1 MALKKYFPDIR
12 MGQNKVDPD
21 EINQRVMYSVI
32 FPSIGTSTVYE
43 GKGTGAVTA
52 VGTISNIT
60 MDYPRNLY
68 VEIAGAAVGMGGTA
82 TIYGKDQFGV
92 SQSEAI
98 GFATASGG
106 GSAVGSLIFA
116 SVSTVSVTTATGDG
130 TAVGSIGVGYAKGTA
145 AALKAMFGLPVRIGA
160 YTDVKR
166 ITFVK
171 NGVVTAMNGG
181 TIGTAQTAGY
191 VNTTNHSFMGT
202 QIVAAT
208 DQYHLAILPTFNG
221 ENKTNVA

>member
-1 MALKKYFPDIR
+1 MALKKYFPDVR
-12 MGQNKVDPD
+12 MGGNKVSSD
-21 EINQRVMYSVI
+21 EIDAVVPYTI
-32 FPSIGTSTVYE
+32 AYPSIGTATVWA
-43 GKGTGAVTA
+43 GKGTGAVAA
-52 VGTISNIT
+52 VGTIQNAT

-98 GFATASGG
+98 GFGSASGG

-130 TAVGSIGVGYAKGTA
+130 TAVGSVGIGYAKGTSA
-145 AALKAMFGLPVRIGA
+145 TMKAMFGLPVRIGA
-160 YTDVKR
+160 YTEVKR
-166 ITFVK
+166 LTWVN
-171 NGVVTAMNGG
+171 NGAVTAINGG

-208 DQYHLAILPTFNG
+208 DIYSLSILPSYNSETVSNI
-221 ENKTNVA
+221 A